1 MIFLRVQQLQQIA
14 TPKLKLIWEMGLL
27 NTSLY
32 VVDVLRQVLRPSP
45 RRGEEDDVR
54 AVQRRD
60 QLEEVSHDELDA
72 LLDAVDA
79 GVVPRQ
85 PDLLRVDVDGDDALA
100 GEGEL
105 DRVAADAA
113 ETVHDEVAAA
123 PEERKFF
130 FENIES
136 LRRHTML

>member
-1 MIFLRVQQLQQIA
+1 MTSAPCSEETMMMKKSPTMDSIRFSTRRRRR
-14 TPKLKLIWEMGLL
+14 ERCGL
-27 NTSLY
+27 
-32 VVDVLRQVLRPSP
+32 
-45 RRGEEDDVR
+45 
-54 AVQRRD
+54 
-60 QLEEVSHDELDA
+60 
-72 LLDAVDA
+72 
-79 GVVPRQ
+79 VPRQ
-85 PDLLRVDVDGDDALA
+85 PDLDEAPA